1 MLRIPFCRQLAQQ
14 CLLRPNVT
22 TVTSRSTMSTRMT
35 AYEEMSNYWAKN
47 QKLNRPLSPHLSVY
61 KFHLTM
67 AISIT
72 NRVTASAQQAILTG
86 APLLLLCVP
95 GDFTSVFNAVRE
107 MDIPSPVIL
116 SLKFLLAFPFAF
128 HLMAGL
134 RHLVWDAG
142 VGFGKSATIQGG
154 WVILA
159 GTLALTVLMMFY
171 KTTAPAQRK

>member
-1 MLRIPFCRQLAQQ
+1 MFRIPACRQLVQQ
-14 CLLRPNVT
+14 CLLRPNVS

-35 AYEEMSNYWAKN
+35 AYEEMNTYWTKN
-47 QKLNRPLSPHLSVY
+47 RQLNRPLSPHLTVF

-72 NRVTASAQQAILTG
+72 NRATASAQQAILTG
-86 APLLLLCVP
+86 APILLVCLP
-95 GDFTSVFNAVRE
+95 GDFSHYFNAVRD
-107 MDIPSPVIL
+107 MDIPSPVIYG
-116 SLKFLLAFPFAF
+116 LKFLLAFPFAF

-142 VGFGKSATIQGG
+142 VGFGPAATYKGG

-159 GTLALTVLMMFY
+159 GTVALTALLVLV
-171 KTTAPAQRK
+171 KTAPPAEKR